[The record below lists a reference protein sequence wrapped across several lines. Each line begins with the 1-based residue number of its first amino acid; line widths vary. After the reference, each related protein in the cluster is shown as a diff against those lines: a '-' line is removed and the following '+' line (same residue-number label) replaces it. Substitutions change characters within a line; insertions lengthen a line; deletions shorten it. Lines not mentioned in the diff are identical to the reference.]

1 MTTMRVCPQPT
12 EAEKF
17 LTPSSHGQ
25 ALSFFNVASNYLM
38 TNTFSLLQLVEVRT
52 PIEVE
57 VARLAAQRREKRHID
72 IMEETLQTMETDS
85 NL

>member
-1 MTTMRVCPQPT
+1 MTIMRVCPQPT

-17 LTPSSHGQ
+17 LAPSSHGQ
-25 ALSFFNVASNYLM
+25 ALSFFNAASNYLM
-38 TNTFSLLQLVEVRT
+38 TNTFSLRQLVEVRT

-57 VARLAAQRREKRHID
+57 VARLAAQRREKKHVNS
-72 IMEETLQTMETDS
+72 MEITLQTMETDS